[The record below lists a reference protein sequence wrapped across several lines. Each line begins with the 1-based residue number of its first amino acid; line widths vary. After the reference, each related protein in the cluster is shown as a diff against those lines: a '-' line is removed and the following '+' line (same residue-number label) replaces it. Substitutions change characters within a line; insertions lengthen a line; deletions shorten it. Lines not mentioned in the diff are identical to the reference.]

1 MVAPFS
7 ADKVG
12 PVTDRMNLLVETA
25 HSGTA
30 SQIAE
35 ALAGLGADAGQE
47 AVLAALRRHLEAGRA
62 RIRAGFEAGGGAE
75 TVHRDLA
82 RLMDELIGAAL
93 DFAVR
98 HLYRADNPTLGE
110 EIALLAVGGYGRG
123 ELAPFSDID
132 LLFLHPY
139 KRTPLVEQLAE
150 FLLIK
155 LWDLKLKVGHAT
167 RSMDECLRLAGQDL
181 TVLTALLE
189 ARPVWGSKALFGRF
203 RERFRH
209 ELVIGHEARFVEA
222 KLAERDARH
231 QRLGDSRYL
240 LEPNIKEGKGGLRD
254 LHTLMWLGRFLY
266 DATSPSELVKHGV
279 LSPDSLRVF
288 ARSRRFLWTV
298 RCHLH
303 YLTGRPEER
312 LTFELQPRIAAAMG
326 YRDRPRS
333 LGVERFMKRYYLVAR
348 DVGNLTRI
356 VCAALEEQH
365 KRRPRLAFRFGFGRR
380 RIGGFR
386 VIGNRVSLADP
397 ELFAREPI
405 RMLELF
411 RIAQERELDL
421 HPDALR
427 AVDRHLKRIDRRL
440 REDPAANRLFLEMMT
455 AREDPALTLT
465 RLNESGV
472 LGKFVPE
479 FGHIVAQMQHTL
491 YHVYTTDEHT
501 IRAIEV
507 LHRIERGELAEDHP
521 LATELLPEIHS
532 RTELYLATFLHD
544 IGKGRGGDHSEIG
557 AAIAARLCRR
567 FGLAEDATATV
578 VWLVRHHLLM
588 STTAFRRDI
597 EDPTTISDFMGV
609 VQSPERL
616 KLLLLL
622 TVADIRAV
630 GPGVWNGWKG
640 QLLRELYYET
650 LAAMTSEDPRG
661 RRRERIE
668 VARRDLAGA
677 LARDTPPWPE
687 ERIAAWIERHEP
699 GYWLAFPVADLAR
712 HARSVAA
719 ADAAGRE
726 LCIEFRPRPFQARTE
741 LLVYA
746 PDHPGLFMKIA
757 GALALSRVT
766 IVDARIFTTTDGMA
780 LDLIGLQEAETR
792 QAIEDE
798 GRLAR
803 LRRNLERAIAGEMRL
818 EEELAAHRRRLTP
831 ARLFRV
837 EPRVI
842 VDNRASRLHTVVEVS
857 GRDRPG
863 LLYDLARVFKD
874 HALVIKSAHI
884 ATYGARVVDVFYVKD
899 VFGMKLAQEARIA
912 RLRKALLE
920 VLAQA

>member
-1 MVAPFS
+1 
-7 ADKVG
+7 
-12 PVTDRMNLLVETA
+12 MNLSPGTA

-30 SQIAE
+30 SQLAE
-35 ALAGLGADAGQE
+35 ALNGLGSSADQGSILE
-47 AVLAALRRHLEAGRA
+47 TLRVHLEGERQ
-62 RIRAGFEAGGGAE
+62 RIRRYFEAGGNAE
-75 TVHRDLA
+75 TVHRQLA
-82 RLMDELIGAAL
+82 RLTDGLVATAL
-93 DFAVR
+93 DYAVR
-98 HLYRADNPTLGE
+98 HLYRASNRTLGE
-110 EIALLAVGGYGRG
+110 EIAVLAVGGYGRG
-123 ELAPFSDID
+123 ELAPCSDID

-155 LWDLKLKVGHAT
+155 LWDLRLKVGHAT
-167 RSMDECLRLAGQDL
+167 RSVDECMRLAGQDL

-189 ARPVWGSKALFGRF
+189 ARLLWGSEALFARF
-203 RERFRH
+203 RERFRA
-209 ELVIGHEARFVEA
+209 ELVVGHEAQFVEA

-266 DATSPSELVKHGV
+266 GAETPADLVKHGM
-279 LSPDSLRVF
+279 LTPDSVRVF
-288 ARSRRFLWTV
+288 LRSRRFLWTV

-312 LTFELQPRIAAAMG
+312 LTFELQPQIAAAMG
-326 YRDRPRS
+326 FRDRPRS

-365 KRRPRLAFRFGFGRR
+365 KRKPRLAFRFGFGRR

-397 ELFAREPI
+397 ELFAREPV

-427 AVDRHLKRIDRRL
+427 AIDHHLRRIDREL
-440 REDPAANRLFLEMMT
+440 RESPEANRLFLEMLT
-455 AREDPALTLT
+455 SRKDPALTLT
-465 RLNESGV
+465 RLNEAGI
-472 LGKFVPE
+472 LGRFIPE

-507 LHRIERGELAEDHP
+507 LHRIERGELREDHP

-557 AAIAARLCRR
+557 AGIAAQLCHRL
-567 FGLAEDATATV
+567 GLSDEATATV
-578 VWLVRHHLLM
+578 VWLVRHHLLT

-597 EDPTTISDFMGV
+597 DDPTTISDFMAI

-616 KLLLLL
+616 RLLLLL

-661 RRRERIE
+661 RRRERIAA
-668 VARRDLAGA
+668 ARARLGEILAA
-677 LARDTPPWPE
+677 DSPPWSPQ
-687 ERIAAWIERHEP
+687 RITAWLARHEP
-699 GYWLAFPVADLAR
+699 GYWLAFPVEDLAH
-712 HARSVAA
+712 HARIVSA

-726 LCIEFRPRPFQARTE
+726 LCIEFRPQPFQARTE
-741 LLVYA
+741 LLVYTA
-746 PDHPGLFMKIA
+746 DHPGLFMKIA
-757 GALALSRVT
+757 GALALSSVN

-780 LDLIGLQEAETR
+780 LDLIGLQEAESR
-792 QAIEDE
+792 QAIEDT
-798 GRLAR
+798 GRLQR
-803 LRRNLERAIAGEMRL
+803 IRRNLERAIAGEIRL
-818 EEELAAHRRRLTP
+818 EQALAERRQRLSA

-874 HALVIKSAHI
+874 QALVIKSAHI

-899 VFGMKLAQEARIA
+899 VFGMKLAQEAKIG

-920 VLAQA
+920 VLART

>member
-1 MVAPFS
+1 
-7 ADKVG
+7 
-12 PVTDRMNLLVETA
+12 MNLLA
-25 HSGTA
+25 QPPHSGTA
-30 SQIAE
+30 SQLAE
-35 ALAGLGADAGQE
+35 TLAGLGTGAGQAE
-47 AVLAALRRHLEAGRA
+47 ILAVLRDHLDGERT
-62 RIRAGFEAGGGAE
+62 RIRAYFEAGGGAE
-75 TVHRDLA
+75 TVHRRLA
-82 RLMDELIGAAL
+82 GLLDELIATAL
-93 DFAVR
+93 EFAVR
-98 HLYRADNPTLGE
+98 RLYPAGNRTLGE
-110 EIALLAVGGYGRG
+110 EIAVLAVGGYGRG
-123 ELAPFSDID
+123 ELAPCSDVD

-167 RSMDECLRLAGQDL
+167 RSVEECLRLAGQDL

-189 ARPVWGSKALFGRF
+189 ARPVWGSTALFAQFRRRF
-203 RERFRH
+203 RD
-209 ELVIGHEARFVEA
+209 ELVVGREAQFVEA

-231 QRLGDSRYL
+231 RRLGDSRYL
-240 LEPNIKEGKGGLRD
+240 LEPNVKEGKGGLRD

-266 DATSPSELVKHGV
+266 DATTPAELVKQGV
-279 LSPDSLRVF
+279 LTPESSRVF
-288 ARSRRFLWTV
+288 LRSRRFLWTV

-303 YLTGRPEER
+303 YLTGRAEER

-365 KRRPRLAFRFGFGRR
+365 KRKPRLAFRFGFGRR

-386 VIGNRVSLADP
+386 VIGNRVSVADP
-397 ELFAREPI
+397 ELFAREPV

-411 RIAQERELDL
+411 RIAQERGLDL

-427 AVDRHLKRIDRRL
+427 AIDHHLKRIDRGV
-440 REDPAANRLFLEMMT
+440 REDPEANRLFLEMLT
-455 AREDPALTLT
+455 SRKDPALTLT
-465 RLNESGV
+465 RLNEAGV
-472 LGKFVPE
+472 LGKFLPE

-557 AAIAARLCRR
+557 AEIAARLCHRL
-567 FGLAEDATATV
+567 GLAEEATATV

-588 STTAFRRDI
+588 SGTAFRRDI
-597 EDPTTISDFMGV
+597 EDPTTISDFLAV

-616 KLLLLL
+616 RLLLLL

-650 LAAMTSEDPRG
+650 LAAMTGEDPHG
-661 RRRERIE
+661 RRRARIE
-668 VARRDLAGA
+668 AARHRLGEVLAGES
-677 LARDTPPWPE
+677 PPWSR
-687 ERIAAWIERHEP
+687 ERIAAWLERHEP
-699 GYWLAFPVADLAR
+699 GYWLAFPVEDLHH
-712 HARSVAA
+712 HARIVAA

-726 LCIEFRPRPFQARTE
+726 LCVEFRPQPFQARTE
-741 LLVYA
+741 LLVYTS
-746 PDHPGLFMKIA
+746 DHPGLFMKIA
-757 GALALSRVT
+757 GALALSSVT
-766 IVDARIFTTTDGMA
+766 IVDARIFTTNDGMA

-792 QAIEDE
+792 RAIEDP

-803 LRRNLERAIAGEMRL
+803 VRRNLERVIAGEAEL
-818 EEELAAHRRRLTP
+818 EGALAEHRRRLTP

-842 VDNRASRLHTVVEVS
+842 LDNRASRLHTVVEVS

-863 LLYDLARVFKD
+863 LLYDLTRVFKD
-874 HALVIKSAHI
+874 HGLVIKSAHI

-899 VFGMKLAQEARIA
+899 VFGMKLAQEARIG
-912 RLRKALLE
+912 RLRRALLE

>member
-1 MVAPFS
+1 
-7 ADKVG
+7 
-12 PVTDRMNLLVETA
+12 MNLLPESA
-25 HSGTA
+25 YSGTA
-30 SQIAE
+30 SQLAN
-35 ALAGLGADAGQE
+35 ALSGLESGTGQG
-47 AVLAALRRHLEAGRA
+47 AVLAALRRHLDAERA
-62 RIRAGFEAGGGAE
+62 RIRGFFETGGSAE
-75 TVHRDLA
+75 TVHRELA
-82 RLMDELIGAAL
+82 ALADELIRSAL
-93 DFAVR
+93 DFAVHHR
-98 HLYRADNPTLGE
+98 YHVGNRTLGE
-110 EIALLAVGGYGRG
+110 EIAVLAVGGYGRR
-123 ELAPFSDID
+123 ELAPCSDID
-132 LLFLHPY
+132 ILFLHPY

-155 LWDLKLKVGHAT
+155 LWDLDLKVGHAT
-167 RSMDECLRLAGQDL
+167 RSVDECLRLAGQDL

-189 ARPVWGSKALFGRF
+189 ARPVWGSTALFARF
-203 RERFRH
+203 RERFRA
-209 ELVIGHEARFVEA
+209 ELVAGQEARFVEA

-266 DATSPSELVKHGV
+266 DAESPSDLVRHGM
-279 LSPDSLRVF
+279 LTPESLRVF
-288 ARSRRFLWTV
+288 TRSRRFLWTV

-386 VIGNRVSLADP
+386 VVGNRVSLADP
-397 ELFAREPI
+397 GLFAREPV

-427 AVDRHLKRIDRRL
+427 AIDHHLRRIDRTV
-440 REDPAANRLFLEMMT
+440 REDPEANRLFLEMLT
-455 AREDPALTLT
+455 ARKDPALTLT
-465 RLNESGV
+465 RLNEAGV
-472 LGKFVPE
+472 LGRFIPE

-521 LATELLPEIHS
+521 LATELLPEIQS

-544 IGKGRGGDHSEIG
+544 IGKGRSGDHSEIG
-557 AAIAARLCRR
+557 AEIAGRLCHRL
-567 FGLAEDATATV
+567 GLPGEATATV

-597 EDPTTISDFMGV
+597 EDPTTIADFMAV

-616 KLLLLL
+616 RLLLLL

-661 RRRERIE
+661 RRRARIE
-668 VARRDLAGA
+668 AARERLAEE
-677 LARDTPPWPE
+677 LAQGSPPWPR
-687 ERIAAWIERHEP
+687 ERIAAWLARHEP
-699 GYWLAFPVADLAR
+699 GYWLAFPVEDLLH
-712 HARSVAA
+712 HARIVAA
-719 ADAAGRE
+719 AEEAGRG
-726 LCIEFRPRPFQARTE
+726 LCVEFRPQPFQARTE
-741 LLVYA
+741 LLVYTA
-746 PDHPGLFMKIA
+746 DHPGLFMKIA
-757 GALALSRVT
+757 GALALSSVN

-780 LDLIGLQEAETR
+780 LDLIGLQDAETR
-792 QAIEDE
+792 QAIADE
-798 GRLAR
+798 GRLER
-803 LRRNLERAIAGEMRL
+803 IRRNLERVIGGRIPL
-818 EEELAAHRRRLTP
+818 EEALAERRRRLTP

-842 VDNRASRLHTVVEVS
+842 IDNRASRLHTVVEVS

-863 LLYDLARVFKD
+863 LLYELARVFKE

-899 VFGMKLAQEARIA
+899 VFGMKLAQEAKIG